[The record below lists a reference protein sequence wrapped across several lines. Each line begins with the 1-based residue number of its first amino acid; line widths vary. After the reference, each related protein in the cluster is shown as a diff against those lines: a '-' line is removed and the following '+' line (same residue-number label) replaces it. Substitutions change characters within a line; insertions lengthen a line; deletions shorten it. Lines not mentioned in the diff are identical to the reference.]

1 VIDLLRRGER
11 DYLAQFGATEVYLSS
26 AGKLGTGR
34 NLARA
39 GPLAAAWWVRDRFT
53 AEQVLVAIG
62 EKQPESVEAA
72 TAAIEAAAAQLG
84 VALYIEPDMKISRI
98 RLSDKTSRLHPRHVV
113 PIVRPSCS
121 GQDCGRPVGRE
132 DLDRAGERGSEIF

>member
-1 VIDLLRRGER
+1 MIDLLRRGER

-72 TAAIEAAAAQLG
+72 TAAIEAAAARLG
-84 VALYIEPDMKISRI
+84 VALSDRATVTQRAKTAVGRLDLKISTAQANGDLKFFNRAYQRI
-98 RLSDKTSRLHPRHVV
+98 GLPA
-113 PIVRPSCS
+113 S
-121 GQDCGRPVGRE
+121 G
-132 DLDRAGERGSEIF
+132 